1 MMMKKK
7 KKYNILIVDDE
18 LESVGHVETTLAQ
31 IPYVEVKKESNL
43 AKARS
48 MLDNGGVDILF
59 LDLMMPEAD
68 GFTFL
73 GFLNDLP
80 ATVMCSGR
88 EIPGTTAFDND
99 VVDCISKL
107 ASIKRVQRA
116 VDKAIKKFHEREAE
130 REYAKAV
137 ITLRRVRG
145 NKRVEVN
152 WQMIEYVSITGDILT
167 IYDVNKKKEDYHCT
181 LLAFLEKV
189 PSHEFLQI
197 HRNAAVK
204 ISAIRSKRW
213 KTLTLTSFAK
223 VSIGGHYE
231 KNVRKIVAQLEC

>member
-1 MMMKKK
+1 
-7 KKYNILIVDDE
+7 
-18 LESVGHVETTLAQ
+18 
-31 IPYVEVKKESNL
+31 
-43 AKARS
+43 
-48 MLDNGGVDILF
+48 
-59 LDLMMPEAD
+59 
-68 GFTFL
+68 
-73 GFLNDLP
+73 
-80 ATVMCSGR
+80 MCSGR

-116 VDKAIKKFHEREAE
+116 VDKAIKKFHEHEAK
-130 REYAKAV
+130 REYDKAV
-137 ITLRRVRG
+137 ITLRRVRD

-152 WQMIEYVSITGDILT
+152 WQMIEYVSITGDILS
-167 IYDVNKKKEDYHCT
+167 IYDVNKQKEDYYCT

-213 KTLTLTSFAK
+213 KTLTLTSWTK
-223 VSIGGHYE
+223 VPIGGNYE
-231 KNVRKIVAQLEC
+231 KDVRRIVDQLEC